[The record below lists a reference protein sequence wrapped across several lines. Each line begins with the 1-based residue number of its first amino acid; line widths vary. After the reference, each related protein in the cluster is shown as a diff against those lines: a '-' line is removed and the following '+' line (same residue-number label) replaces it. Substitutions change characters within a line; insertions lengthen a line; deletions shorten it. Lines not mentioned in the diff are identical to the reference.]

1 FVLCCV
7 RASCSAIVLLLYVA
21 PRATRAGAVVESN
34 RSESV
39 ATPDVVPDMNMA
51 RRDVEEGAPGGEL
64 DRLHGR
70 EVHRRL
76 AWSGATEELL
86 RDLPRPEARPR
97 AGSTSP
103 PTNSW
108 VKSG

>member
-1 FVLCCV
+1 
-7 RASCSAIVLLLYVA
+7 
-21 PRATRAGAVVESN
+21 VESH
-34 RSESV
+34 RLESL
-39 ATPDVVPDMNMA
+39 ATPDVAPDMNSA
-51 RRDVEEGAPGGEL
+51 RRDVEEGGPGGEL